1 MKNLFLSSLVLL
13 YALYTEAQ
21 SIIIKK
27 SDAEIKPAYQQ
38 LLLCP
43 DGDYLSL
50 SYTYSSDPFFISRF
64 DPRSLSPR
72 YNNSLPE
79 FKKEVFRA
87 MGYGGDRLFV
97 FTTNDKE
104 GSISRY
110 EIDDKNGSVTASP
123 VTLFKVDKVYDFN
136 YSFGSSPNGQFH
148 YLIATKYDRK
158 KKTTFLQ
165 GVIMD
170 QQMNTTGNFSTT
182 IEADRQDPTNFGN
195 FNALQAD
202 DGIVSIICVGA
213 NQPDKTEYR
222 PMSYT
227 LVQLDVKGK
236 VTSAPMEGMPSGALK
251 NFIWTTN
258 GRQLSFTAFQM
269 KNSKSAGFTHFL
281 TGIYDPLQKKC
292 PDLREFE
299 LSAILKLPPVDKLPD
314 MIKEFQKS
322 GALRW
327 DVSLIKKISLSDGS
341 KALILEGGNSLSVMT
356 GFGPSTFTPT
366 PGANASAGS
375 ITYYQRLD
383 LYILKLD
390 KNNTPQWFEVFPKW
404 QEEPDNAVS
413 IGTAAMADSH
423 DNIHLFVYDH
433 EKDLDAFSPHIYHVY
448 PFRYKSGKLADVMLT
463 PDGKLTKQLYDVQDP
478 EFRLRPETAIAGQK
492 NVIFLMAMK
501 YHASLQ
507 HAFEKSNYKMATIE
521 VKQ

>member
-1 MKNLFLSSLVLL
+1 MKNLLLASLVLL
-13 YALYTEAQ
+13 YTLYAEAQ

-27 SDAEIKPAYQQ
+27 SDAEIKPAYQG
-38 LLLCP
+38 LLLCS
-43 DGDYLSL
+43 DGDYIAL
-50 SYTYSSDPFFISRF
+50 SYGDSKDPLVISRF

-72 YNNSLPE
+72 YTNSPQE
-79 FKKEVFRA
+79 FKKEDFQA

-97 FTTNDKE
+97 FTANDKE

-110 EIDDKNGSVTASP
+110 EINDKNGSVTGTP
-123 VTLFKVDKVYDFN
+123 VTLFKVDKVYDFS

-170 QQMNTTGNFSTT
+170 QQMNKTGDFSST
-182 IEADRQDPTNFGN
+182 IDADRQDLTVFGN
-195 FNALQAD
+195 FNVLQAD
-202 DGIVSIICVGA
+202 DGLLSIICVGS
-213 NQPDKTEYR
+213 NQSDKADYR

-227 LVQLDVKGK
+227 LWQIDVKGK
-236 VTSAPMEGMPSGALK
+236 FSSAPMEGMPSGALK

-258 GRQLSFTAFQM
+258 GRQLSFTAFQL
-269 KNSKSAGFTHFL
+269 KNSKSTGFTHFL
-281 TGIYDPLQKKC
+281 TGVYDPLQKKC
-292 PDLREFE
+292 SDLREFE
-299 LSAILKLPPVDKLPD
+299 LNAILKLPPVDKLPD
-314 MIKEFQKS
+314 MVKEFQKS
-322 GALRW
+322 GLRW
-327 DVSLIKKISLSDGS
+327 DVGVKKMIPLSDGS
-341 KALILEGGNSLSVMT
+341 KVLILEGSNSLSVMT
-356 GFGPSTFTPT
+356 GFGPSDFVYT

-375 ITYYQRLD
+375 IPYFQRLD
-383 LYILKLD
+383 LYMLKMD

-404 QEEPDNAVS
+404 QEEPDRAVS

-448 PFRYKSGKLADVMLT
+448 PFRYKSGKLADVMIT
-463 PDGKLTKQLYDVQDP
+463 PEGKITKQLYEVQDP
-478 EFRLRPETAIAGQK
+478 EFRLRPETAITGQK
-492 NVIFLMAMK
+492 NVVFLTAIK

-507 HAFEKSNYKMATIE
+507 HPFELSHYKIATIE

>member
-251 NFIWTTN
+251 NFVWTTN

-292 PDLREFE
+292 PGLREFE
-299 LSAILKLPPVDKLPD
+299 LNAILKLPPVDKLPD
-314 MIKEFQKS
+314 IIKEFQKS
-322 GALRW
+322 GLRG
-327 DVSLIKKISLSDGS
+327 DVGVIKTIRLSDGS
-341 KALILEGGNSLSVMT
+341 KALILEGGNSMT
-356 GFGPSTFTPT
+356 FASGFGPAVPF
-366 PGANASAGS
+366 ASS
-375 ITYYQRLD
+375 SVSYWNYKQRLD

-390 KNNTPQWFEVFPKW
+390 KNNTPQWFEIFPKW
-404 QEEPDNAVS
+404 QEESDVAVS

-433 EKDLDAFSPHIYHVY
+433 EKDLDAFSPHVLHVY
-448 PFRYKSGKLADVMLT
+448 PHKYKSTRLADVMVT
-463 PDGKLTKQLYDVQDP
+463 PEGKITKQLYDVQDP

-492 NVIFLMAMK
+492 NVVFLMAIK
-501 YHASLQ
+501 FHAVLTRD
-507 HAFEKSNYKMATIE
+507 FEISHYKLATIE